1 MGVFARLLRRS
12 KTTEDASAEET
23 RVDTPEA
30 GGAVEERTAETVEAA
45 DPGPRDTAGSP
56 EADQP
61 AEASEASEASEAD
74 GVGIPKQQSAGEAVD
89 NEADKGART

>member
-45 DPGPRDTAGSP
+45 DPGPRDTAGAP

-61 AEASEASEASEAD
+61 AEAAEAD

>member
-12 KTTEDASAEET
+12 KTTEEASAEEART
-23 RVDTPEA
+23 GTPDTGRA
-30 GGAVEERTAETVEAA
+30 AAETAPAGETADSGPRNAPDSAEADEPAEAA
-45 DPGPRDTAGSP
+45 D
-56 EADQP
+56 
-61 AEASEASEASEAD
+61 AE

>member
-12 KTTEDASAEET
+12 KTTEDASAEEP

-61 AEASEASEASEAD
+61 AEAAEAD

>member
-12 KTTEDASAEET
+12 KTTEDASAAGTRAEATET
-23 RVDTPEA
+23 
-30 GGAVEERTAETVEAA
+30 ERTADGPAEAAEPADAA
-45 DPGPRDTAGSP
+45 DPRTTGETD
-56 EADQP
+56 EP
-61 AEASEASEASEAD
+61 APASEAAEPD

>member
-12 KTTEDASAEET
+12 KTTEEASAEET
-23 RVDTPEA
+23 RTDTPDTERA
-30 GGAVEERTAETVEAA
+30 AEEKTAEAVETADSGPRNTSGSAEADESTEAA
-45 DPGPRDTAGSP
+45 A
-56 EADQP
+56 
-61 AEASEASEASEAD
+61 AD

>member
-12 KTTEDASAEET
+12 KTTEGASAEET
-23 RVDTPEA
+23 RTDTADTERA
-30 GGAVEERTAETVEAA
+30 AEETAEAVETADSGPRNTSGSAEADESTEAA
-45 DPGPRDTAGSP
+45 D
-56 EADQP
+56 
-61 AEASEASEASEAD
+61 AD

>member
-1 MGVFARLLRRS
+1 MAQSQGSGA
-12 KTTEDASAEET
+12 
-23 RVDTPEA
+23 A
-30 GGAVEERTAETVEAA
+30 GRA
-45 DPGPRDTAGSP
+45 P

-61 AEASEASEASEAD
+61 AEAAEAD